1 MSTIKRG
8 RVLRDTNAGEGLV
21 FVDGA
26 QHAFRLEG
34 MWKSEHAPKVNMPVD
49 VEFDDQGRVVA
60 LRSVSG
66 QTVAGEQAAQ
76 ALGAAQESAKKIAAE
91 FQAKGL
97 PVIQQY
103 AQRIGYPILG
113 ALAVLVLGWF
123 FLPAVSVNMGFMG
136 KNSVTFY
143 EALRLLNSGGLAALT
158 GGGSAGVYGLLCFVS
173 LLAVLLPQVWPD
185 RRAGFGMM
193 APLALMLLVG
203 IVSYFKVSSQFSA
216 GEEAAG
222 AFGGEEFQQ
231 MARAAAEQAAAEMR
245 KAISI
250 GLGVYLSVIAALYL
264 AWQGW
269 SKTRAPAGK
278 LAGSVG

>member
-1 MSTIKRG
+1 MSTIRRG
-8 RVLRDTNAGEGLV
+8 RILRDTSAGEGLV

-26 QHAFRLEG
+26 QHTFRLEG

-60 LRSVSG
+60 LRSISG

-76 ALGAAQESAKKIAAE
+76 ALGAAQDTAKKIAAE

-103 AQRIGYPILG
+103 AQRIGYPTLI
-113 ALAVLVLGWF
+113 ALAALIVGWF
-123 FLPAVSVNMGFMG
+123 FLPAVSMNLGFMG

-143 EALRLLNSGGLAALT
+143 EGLKLLNSGGIAAL
-158 GGGSAGVYGLLCFVS
+158 GGGSAGIYGLLVFVS
-173 LLAVLLPQVWPD
+173 LLAVLLPQVWSD
-185 RRAGFGMM
+185 RRAGFAMA

-203 IVSYFKVSSQFSA
+203 IISYFKVSSQFSA
-216 GEEAAG
+216 GEEAAE
-222 AFGGEEFQQ
+222 AFGGAEFQQ

-250 GLGVYLSVIAALYL
+250 GLGTYVSVIAAAFL

-269 SKTRAPAGK
+269 GKTRAAAQG
-278 LAGSVG
+278 LAGDAA

>member
-26 QHAFRLEG
+26 QYPFRLEG
-34 MWKSEHAPKVNMPVD
+34 TWKSEHAPKVNMPVD
-49 VEFDDQGRVVA
+49 VEFDEQGRVVA

-76 ALGAAQESAKKIAAE
+76 ALGAAQDTAKKFAAE

-103 AQRIGYPILG
+103 AQRIGYPTLG
-113 ALAVLVLGWF
+113 ALVALIVGWF
-123 FLPAVSVNMGFMG
+123 FLPAVSLNLGFMG
-136 KNSVTFY
+136 NNSVTFY
-143 EALRLLNSGGLAALT
+143 QGLKLLNSGGIAAL
-158 GGGSAGVYGLLCFVS
+158 GGGSAGIYGLLVFVS
-173 LLAVLLPQVWPD
+173 LVAVLLPQFWSD
-185 RRAGFGMM
+185 RRAGFGMA
-193 APLALMLLVG
+193 APLALMLVLG
-203 IVSYFKVSSQFSA
+203 IVGWFKASSQFSGGA
-216 GEEAAG
+216 EAA
-222 AFGGEEFQQ
+222 ANFGGEEFQQ

-250 GLGVYLSVIAALYL
+250 GLGTYLSVAAAAFL

-269 SKTRAPAGK
+269 RKTRAA
-278 LAGSVG
+278 A